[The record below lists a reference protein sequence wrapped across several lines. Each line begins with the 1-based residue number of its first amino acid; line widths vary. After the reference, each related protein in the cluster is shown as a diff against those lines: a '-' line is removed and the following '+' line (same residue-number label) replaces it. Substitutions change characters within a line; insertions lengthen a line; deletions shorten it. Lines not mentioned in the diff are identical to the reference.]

1 MAALAVPTPSSLAR
15 LLARRGV
22 HYGWVVVGV
31 LFLAMLVASGI
42 RSLPGVLILP
52 IEGEFGWDRASITI
66 AVSINLLLFG
76 GLGPLVARALDRW
89 GPRDITLV
97 AIILLVLGGLGTTLM
112 THLWQLH
119 VLWGLVIGTGSGTLA
134 MVLVASVINRWFLER
149 RGLVTGILS
158 AAVSTGQ
165 IMFVPLIMWL
175 TVTIGW
181 RVGVLAAVGVLALV
195 VIPLLVLL
203 FRDNPRDVGV
213 APYGESRDPVT
224 RAAQTALLAEAM
236 PMGRVVRTLDF
247 WLLAGGFGICGF
259 TSNGLIGTHFIP
271 HAAEHGIG
279 EVMAA
284 SIFGLMGGLNVLG
297 TIAGGMLCDRV
308 RNRRYLLASY
318 YAMRGVGL
326 LALPYVDDARLLLVF
341 AVLFGLT
348 WFATGS
354 ATQLLAA
361 DRFGGRAAP
370 AVYGWAFFAHQ
381 VGSAL
386 AATWGGLAHNWF
398 GDYTIAFLV
407 AGVTGLLAA
416 GFSLQVREGRSR
428 VVPQPAAI

>member
-1 MAALAVPTPSSLAR
+1 MAVLGAPAPSRLAR
-15 LLARRGV
+15 MLAQRGV
-22 HYGWVVVGV
+22 HYGWVVVAV

-42 RSLPGVLILP
+42 RSMPGVLILP
-52 IEGEFGWDRASITI
+52 IEGEFGWDRASITL

-76 GLGPLVARALDRW
+76 ALGPLVARGLDRW
-89 GPRDITLV
+89 GPRDIALV
-97 AIILLVLGGLGTTLM
+97 AVTLLALGGLGTTVM
-112 THLWQLH
+112 TQLWQLQ
-119 VLWGLVIGTGSGTLA
+119 VLWGLVVGTGAGTLA
-134 MVLVASVINRWFLER
+134 MVLVASVINRWFVER

-175 TVTIGW
+175 TVTVGW
-181 RVGVLAAVGVLALV
+181 RVGVLAAVGLLALV
-195 VIPLLVLL
+195 VIPLLALL
-203 FRDNPRDVGV
+203 FRDNPRDVGL
-213 APYGESRDPVT
+213 APYGESRDPT
-224 RAAQTALLAEAM
+224 RRAAQTALLTEAT
-236 PMGRVVRTLDF
+236 PMGRIVRTLDF

-279 EVMAA
+279 EVAA
-284 SIFGLMGGLNVLG
+284 AGIFGLMGGLNVLG
-297 TIAGGMLCDRV
+297 TVAGGMLCDRV

-318 YAMRGVGL
+318 YVMRGIGL
-326 LALPYVDDARLLLVF
+326 LALPFVDDARLLLVF

-361 DRFGGRAAP
+361 DRFGGRSAP
-370 AVYGWAFFAHQ
+370 QVYGWAFFAHQ

-398 GDYTIAFLV
+398 GDYQIAFIV
-407 AGVTGLLAA
+407 AGLTGLLAA
-416 GFSLQVREGRSR
+416 GFSLRVREGHPRA
-428 VVPQPAAI
+428 PAQPAAA